1 MISPLALFIVCMLCM
16 FGLGLLVIDWIRDEI
31 KRRRKDQQELRAFI
45 GYIEG
50 ANDDAQAK
58 QIADSLPP
66 SGAVLPPA
74 LALRQVVITPFVK
87 ATAAPNAL
95 ESRLRGY
102 LEAKGCGAASPLDAA
117 RATAQEGRL
126 RSGKFGHAEKLKSN
140 KLKSALASRE

>member
-1 MISPLALFIVCMLCM
+1 MARANDRSAARHGEVRMIVPLALFILCMLCM

-31 KRRRKDQQELRAFI
+31 KQRRKDQQELRVFI

-74 LALRQVVITPFVK
+74 LSVK
-87 ATAAPNAL
+87 APIRRRPNLLPAAAVPVKPAHH
-95 ESRLRGY
+95 
-102 LEAKGCGAASPLDAA
+102 AAVP
-117 RATAQEGRL
+117 
-126 RSGKFGHAEKLKSN
+126 
-140 KLKSALASRE
+140 